1 MMSDSSNQP
10 GLNPAPPPYNLR
22 PRNNSQ
28 DRGHGEAPG
37 DGDWTFQL
45 FSSALRNA
53 RALKDAIDEVVL
65 DQYNKAWRWFLSLEE
80 GEIKNQARVVQHRHE
95 DLNAVWNRILQELEN
110 PGAIMLAM
118 HLMYEDV
125 ARRPLATNDPRDIT
139 KMVAKYF
146 REKTVFRIQVD
157 RKKVE
162 IIRNIKMARKLRE
175 KGFDPQREVIWN
187 ERASIVSKYRRA
199 INQEIK
205 FYNDQIKVLYAA
217 IKQRE
222 AMIESFDPAFSRAYA
237 LISPPEVLQSSWHD
251 EYAEMD
257 AEIKEK
263 DWDNAV
269 ENFLAFK
276 KKNYMEER
284 RAELLRDDVAWADF
298 ISMDQTILKKELF
311 RREAALKKL
320 MITDVFTN
328 IQRAFPEFDPTLV
341 KGLDYD
347 PDESGA
353 DSG

>member
-1 MMSDSSNQP
+1 
-10 GLNPAPPPYNLR
+10 
-22 PRNNSQ
+22 
-28 DRGHGEAPG
+28 
-37 DGDWTFQL
+37 
-45 FSSALRNA
+45 
-53 RALKDAIDEVVL
+53 
-65 DQYNKAWRWFLSLEE
+65 
-80 GEIKNQARVVQHRHE
+80 
-95 DLNAVWNRILQELEN
+95 
-110 PGAIMLAM
+110 MLAM
-118 HLMYEDV
+118 HLMYEGV
-125 ARRPLATNDPRDIT
+125 SRRPLATNDPRDIT

-162 IIRNIKMARKLRE
+162 VIKNIRMARKLRE

-205 FYNDQIKVLYAA
+205 FYNDQIEVLYAA

-222 AMIESFDPAFSRAYA
+222 AMIESFGPAFSRAYA
-237 LISPPEVLQSSWHD
+237 MISPPEALQSEWHD

-257 AEIKEK
+257 AEIREK

-269 ENFLAFK
+269 ENYLAFK
-276 KKNYMEER
+276 KKAYMEQR
-284 RAELLRDDVAWADF
+284 RAELLQNDAAWADF
-298 ISMDQTILKKELF
+298 ISMNQSTLKKELF

-320 MITDVFTN
+320 MLTDVFAN

-341 KGLDYD
+341 KGIDYD
-347 PDESGA
+347 PDESGT

>member
-1 MMSDSSNQP
+1 MQTDTDEHAGP
-10 GLNPAPPPYNLR
+10 PPAPMPYNLR

-28 DRGHGEAPG
+28 DNGRGGGPA
-37 DGDWTFQL
+37 DGAWTFQL

-53 RALKDAIDEVVL
+53 RALRDVMDELNL
-65 DQYNKAWRWFLSLEE
+65 DQYNKAWQWFLSHEE
-80 GEIKNQARVVQHRHE
+80 GEIKNQARVVQHKHE
-95 DLNAVWNRILQELEN
+95 DLNAVWNRLLQELEN

-125 ARRPLATNDPRDIT
+125 MRRPLATNDSRDIIR
-139 KMVAKYF
+139 MVAKYF
-146 REKTVFRIQVD
+146 REKTVFRIKVD

-162 IIRNIKMARKLRE
+162 VIKNIKNARKLRE
-175 KGFDPQREVIWN
+175 KGFDPQREVIWK

-205 FYNDQIKVLYAA
+205 FYNDQIKVLHAA

-222 AMIESFDPAFSRAYA
+222 AMIESFDPAFARAYD
-237 LISPPEVLQSSWHD
+237 LISLPEALQSEWHD
-251 EYAEMD
+251 EYAVMD
-257 AEIKEK
+257 PETREK

-276 KKNYMEER
+276 KKNYMEEK
-284 RAELLRDDVAWADF
+284 RAELLRNDVAWAEF
-298 ISMDQTILKKELF
+298 ISINQTTLKKELF

-320 MITDVFTN
+320 VLTDVFTN

-341 KGLDYD
+341 KGIDYD